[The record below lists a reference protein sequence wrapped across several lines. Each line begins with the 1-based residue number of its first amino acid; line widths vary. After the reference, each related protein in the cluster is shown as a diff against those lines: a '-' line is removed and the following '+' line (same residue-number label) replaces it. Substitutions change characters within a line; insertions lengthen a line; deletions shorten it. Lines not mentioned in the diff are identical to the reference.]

1 MIGNDIIKA
10 DDGTLIHDPYNSL
23 NQEITEA
30 DVCLILK
37 KYGIPDE
44 LARVN
49 NIDLY
54 KRAFVHPSYT
64 KRPAYENKQL
74 GIVLVEKP
82 DNCLPLKTKS
92 FQNLEFLGDGVLELV
107 TKFYIYRR
115 YSKSQEGFKSDLK
128 IAVVKNERIGKIAA
142 EMGLNKWM
150 MLSHQAEETNIRYDV
165 RKQLGNLFEAFLGA
179 LFLDFNKVSLSADA
193 HMNGFNFEL
202 DTITTGA
209 GFQMANVFLESI
221 FEQHVDWITLI
232 NTDDN
237 YKRQLQETLQ
247 KKFSTTPI
255 YITLDHD
262 KDTNMHQ
269 MGAFLCIKTNVN
281 PKCESTADIL
291 KKVTMDMTRQSSCT
305 LDVLFRHV
313 EERDGKGLVLLGIGA
328 QNIKK
333 LAEQKACHHALNIL
347 GLI

>member
-1 MIGNDIIKA
+1 MIGNDIIKTE
-10 DDGTLIHDPYNSL
+10 DGTLIHDPYNPL
-23 NQEITEA
+23 NTEVTEA
-30 DVCLILK
+30 DVCTILR
-37 KYGIPDE
+37 KYGIPPE
-44 LARVN
+44 LAHVN

-74 GIVLVEKP
+74 GIVLVDKP

-128 IAVVKNERIGKIAA
+128 IAVVKNESIGKIAA

-150 MLSHQAEETNIRYDV
+150 MLSHQAEENNLRYDV

-179 LFLDFNKVSLSADA
+179 LFLDFNKVPLTA
-193 HMNGFNFEL
+193 NL
-202 DTITTGA
+202 DLDEIYALNAITTGA

-221 FEQHVDWITLI
+221 FEQHVDWNTLI
-232 NTDDN
+232 NTNDN
-237 YKRQLQETLQ
+237 YKRQLQETVQ

-262 KDTNMHQ
+262 NDTNMHQ

-281 PKCESTADIL
+281 PKCETAADIL
-291 KKVTMDMTRQSSCT
+291 KKVTMDMTQQSSCT
-305 LDVLFRHV
+305 MDALFRHV
-313 EERDGKGLVLLGIGA
+313 EERGGKGLVLLGIGM

-333 LAEQKACHHALNIL
+333 NAEQNACHHALNIL